1 MVYAKT
7 ILNIQRRK
15 QLFIDIFSTRM
26 VFHTPHVASIACKCG
41 THISDS
47 ICGQLWHLR
56 YTTVNR
62 SQTFFIPKV
71 HQFPTHPT
79 FLQLVTN
86 SCNVCGAKSHCSQR
100 NRHPKRP
107 SQWDGCPLGRP
118 ATYTGQR
125 NNVTCAEEQNDVRC
139 FPMPLCNTKSLLAI
153 KDVIPA
159 VKDE

>member
-1 MVYAKT
+1 MWSSRKRF
-7 ILNIQRRK
+7 LNVQLRK
-15 QLFIDIFSTRM
+15 QLFIDIFHAPGIHWIIPPMLRALT
-26 VFHTPHVASIACKCG
+26 VNAA
-41 THISDS
+41 HISDS
-47 ICGQLWHLR
+47 ICGQLWHFR

-118 ATYTGQR
+118 ATYTGQQ
-125 NNVTCAEEQNDVRC
+125 NNVKRAEDRMMSDASQCLCA
-139 FPMPLCNTKSLLAI
+139 
-153 KDVIPA
+153 IPR
-159 VKDE
+159 VCWQSRM